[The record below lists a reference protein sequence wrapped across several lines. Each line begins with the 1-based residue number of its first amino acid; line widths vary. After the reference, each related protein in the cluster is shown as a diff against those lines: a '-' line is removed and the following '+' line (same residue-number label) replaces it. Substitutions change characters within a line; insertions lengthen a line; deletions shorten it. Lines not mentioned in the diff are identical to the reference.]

1 MYKVEGNKI
10 TMTRGDTL
18 ILQVN
23 ISQGEEPYVPVE
35 GDSVRFAVKSRL
47 NSRGTAFKE
56 AEPLI
61 NKNIPTDTML
71 LTLEPDDTKQL
82 PFGEYA
88 YDIEITFNNGVVDT
102 FITNSPL
109 ILEPEV
115 H

>member
-1 MYKVEGNKI
+1 MYRVDGNKI

-18 ILQVN
+18 IIQVG
-23 ISQGEEPYVPVE
+23 ISQGDEPYTPQA

-47 NSRGTAFKE
+47 NNKGTAFKE

-61 NKNIPTDTML
+61 NKEIPTDTML
-71 LTLEPDDTKQL
+71 LTLDPEDTKQL

-88 YDIEITFNNGVVDT
+88 YDIEITFDNGVVDT

-109 ILEPEV
+109 IIEPEV